1 MRDEEPKNAKPRPQ
15 PLPVTILDNKKP
27 REGQLC
33 IPELWGTLPRKTKT
47 PSYQNSTICVIN
59 GN

>member
-1 MRDEEPKNAKPRPQ
+1 MRDQEPRNAKPRPQ
-15 PLPVTILDNKKP
+15 PPPVIILYNKKP
-27 REGQLC
+27 REGQLY
-33 IPELWGTLPRKTKT
+33 IPELWGTLPRKTKI

>member
-1 MRDEEPKNAKPRPQ
+1 MRDEEPRNAKPTPQ
-15 PLPVTILDNKKP
+15 PPPVTILDNKKP

-47 PSYQNSTICVIN
+47 PS
-59 GN
+59 